1 MAATSASTNARPLAH
16 VVEGWKR
23 GGLMKVH
30 GIPAPTGPMEVGCLD
45 VMHRFADDDRG
56 LLVRLFYPTEP
67 GLSGTHQYAQW
78 TPNHRYI
85 KGYLDFLQLK
95 MTLVMSTIVRLL
107 SCKCI
112 VA

>member
-1 MAATSASTNARPLAH
+1 
-16 VVEGWKR
+16 
-23 GGLMKVH
+23 MKVH
-30 GIPAPTGPMEVGCLD
+30 GIPAPTGPMEVGCAD

-67 GLSGTHQYAQW
+67 GLSGTHQYALW

-107 SCKCI
+107 SCKCT